1 MANSMLGVQ
10 TLLRAVLL
18 ILLLVAVVASAE
30 SGAIYKIVGPDGQ
43 ITFSDTPPPNG
54 SSEEVELT
62 PLNVQPIA
70 LPRQLPSRKLSP
82 NTKGESSEPV
92 SIQIVSPIN
101 EATIPPGQ
109 TLIALQIQVTPAY
122 PEGSSFYAIIDGQR
136 WQGSAYGN
144 ALDISAL
151 ERGTHTLQAVLVG
164 SNGQVLA
171 QSKVVTIYV
180 KRPIA
185 RG

>member
-1 MANSMLGVQ
+1 MANRMLGIQ
-10 TLLRAVLL
+10 KLLKAVLL
-18 ILLLVAVVASAE
+18 ALPIVAVVAFAE
-30 SGAIYKIVGPDGQ
+30 TGAIYKIVGPDGQ
-43 ITFSDTPPPNG
+43 VTFSDTPPPNG
-54 SSEEVELT
+54 NLEEVELA
-62 PLNVQPIA
+62 PINIQPIA

-82 NTKGESSEPV
+82 NGKNRGSGAV

-109 TLIALQIQVTPAY
+109 TLIALEVQVTPAY
-122 PEGSSFYAIIDGQR
+122 PEGSSFYAVIDGQR
-136 WQGSAYGN
+136 WQGSSDGN

-164 SNGQVLA
+164 SNGRVLA
-171 QSKVVTIYV
+171 QSRVVTIYV